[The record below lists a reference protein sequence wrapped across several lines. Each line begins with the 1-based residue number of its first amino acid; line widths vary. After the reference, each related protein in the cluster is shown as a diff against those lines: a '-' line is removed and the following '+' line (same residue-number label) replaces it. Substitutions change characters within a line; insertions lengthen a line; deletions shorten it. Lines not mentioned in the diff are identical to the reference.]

1 MKKSKKLDAQVL
13 ERQVRICKAF
23 ANTTRLQML
32 DLLGRREWPVSELK
46 KTLRISKHNL
56 SQHLAI
62 LRSAGIVHTRREG
75 RQLHCSLAMPEVKS
89 ACQIIAGVLRAQVRR
104 SKDLEL

>member
-1 MKKSKKLDAQVL
+1 MNKSKKVNRQVL

-46 KTLRISKHNL
+46 TTLRISKHNL

-62 LRSAGIVHTRREG
+62 LRSAGIVQTRREG
-75 RQLHCSLAMPEVKS
+75 RQLHCSLAIPEVKS
-89 ACQIIAGVLRAQVRR
+89 ACQIIGNVLRAQIRR
-104 SKDLEL
+104 SKKLDV